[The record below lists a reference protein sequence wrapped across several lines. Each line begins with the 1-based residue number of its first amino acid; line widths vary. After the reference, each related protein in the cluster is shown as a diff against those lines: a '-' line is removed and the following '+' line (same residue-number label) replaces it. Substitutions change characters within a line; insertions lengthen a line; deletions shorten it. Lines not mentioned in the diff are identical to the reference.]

1 MISLTHSEIDIASIV
16 REVKTPASGAIDI
29 FVGTTRDHH
38 KGRQVTL
45 LEYEGYEPMALKMM
59 EKIAEDVKQRWPLH
73 RVSIVHRLGC
83 VPVGEVSVVL
93 AVSSGHRR
101 EAFEA
106 CQFLIDALKQ
116 SVPIWKREY
125 FSDGTI
131 EWSRQDEHAVQ

>member
-1 MISLTHSEIDIASIV
+1 MISFTHSEIDIASIV
-16 REVKTPASGAIDI
+16 REVKTPASGAINI
-29 FVGTTRDHH
+29 FIGTTRDHH

-59 EKIAEDVKQRWPLH
+59 EKIVEDAKHRWPLH
-73 RVSIVHRLGC
+73 RVSIVHRLGK
-83 VPVGEVSVVL
+83 VPVGEASVVL
-93 AVSSGHRR
+93 AVSSRHRR
-101 EAFEA
+101 EAFDA

-116 SVPIWKREY
+116 SVPIWKREH